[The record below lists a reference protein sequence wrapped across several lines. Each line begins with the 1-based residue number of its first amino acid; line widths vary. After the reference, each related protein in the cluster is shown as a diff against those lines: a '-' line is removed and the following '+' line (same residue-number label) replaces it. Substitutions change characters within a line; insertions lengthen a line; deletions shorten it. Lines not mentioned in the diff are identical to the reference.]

1 MIAKRATCLQPL
13 GFPAPPDAF
22 PILKRKVRWS
32 VQLNV
37 NNVLDQRELIVNN
50 THPRTLA
57 PITYRYQDPRQFI
70 LTNTFS
76 F

>member
-1 MIAKRATCLQPL
+1 VASPSWRKSIQ
-13 GFPAPPDAF
+13 PAPHKVEAPRNPAG
-22 PILKRKVRWS
+22 RKLDLQGVGAGGGQREFI
-32 VQLNV
+32 V
-37 NNVLDQRELIVNN
+37 NNV
-50 THPRTLA
+50 HPRTLA

>member
-1 MIAKRATCLQPL
+1 LQ
-13 GFPAPPDAF
+13 
-22 PILKRKVRWS
+22 RKVRWS

-50 THPRTLA
+50 THPRSLA

>member
-1 MIAKRATCLQPL
+1 MAEWLLLHGARAFSPL
-13 GFPAPPDAF
+13 PTKSRRLAIRLEGNWIFRGLGREEGQREF
-22 PILKRKVRWS
+22 I
-32 VQLNV
+32 V
-37 NNVLDQRELIVNN
+37 NNV
-50 THPRTLA
+50 HPRTLA

>member
-1 MIAKRATCLQPL
+1 MPMSADGRRLY
-13 GFPAPPDAF
+13 
-22 PILKRKVRWS
+22 
-32 VQLNV
+32 
-37 NNVLDQRELIVNN
+37 NVLDQRELIVNN